1 MMNGRF
7 EFCEYVMKI
16 ATVKEQYIKK
26 TNMSKIYLIVVDLV
40 AYMQLV
46 QLFLFLWR
54 ISILIMHYVTEG
66 PVPGKTVKFN
76 LGLSQMS
83 STVFLSKNMQLE
95 VAKYC

>member
-54 ISILIMHYVTEG
+54 ISILISYHALCNRG
-66 PVPGKTVKFN
+66 PGSWKD
-76 LGLSQMS
+76 G
-83 STVFLSKNMQLE
+83 
-95 VAKYC
+95 